1 MLRKI
6 CVGYRHSGTAVFR
19 FFVLSVLNRVCT
31 CSMSWKGSHMLPATL
46 STVSSPSWRGRGR
59 WTSSIVTPFSHRHL
73 SRWDSGVVLK
83 LQRVKQSWT
92 CVQYC
97 HASLTQTSQL
107 MKQQWSFEVTKGKI
121 DGRPVLSHVFDANIS
136 ADEIVVEF
144 WSHKR
149 ARQMNVQYCHA
160 FLTQDVRGCLILLHL
175 TDTNIYYC
183 YTLLTEMSSITDTNK
198 WSCYTFPTQISS
210 IVTPYWYRYLVLLHL
225 TNTEMLYCYT
235 IPTQISSIVTCYWL
249 RYLVLLTQIS
259 SIVTHTST
267 DI

>member
-1 MLRKI
+1 
-6 CVGYRHSGTAVFR
+6 
-19 FFVLSVLNRVCT
+19 
-31 CSMSWKGSHMLPATL
+31 MSWKGSHMLPATL

-121 DGRPVLSHVFDANIS
+121 DGHPVLSHLFDANIS

-183 YTLLTEMSSITDTNK
+183 YSL
-198 WSCYTFPTQISS
+198 PTQLSS
-210 IVTPYWYRYLVLLHL
+210 IVTPYWQRFLVLLTQISGLVTPFQHKYLVLLHL
-225 TNTEMLYCYT
+225 TG
-235 IPTQISSIVTCYWL
+235 
-249 RYLVLLTQIS
+249 
-259 SIVTHTST
+259 T